1 MTITP
6 IGRLSALL
14 TTTAFVLPLT
24 AALPHLASA
33 QEAGSAIEEIV
44 VSSRK
49 REETALE
56 VPDAITVFTAATIEN
71 AGITNVTDI
80 ANLTPNMFFTPTYR
94 PAEMQM
100 TIRGIPT
107 AQGGEAPVAV
117 VIDGVQ
123 VSHPTFI
130 NQELLDIQQ
139 IEVLRGPQG
148 SLYGRNAIGGA
159 INIVT
164 KQPTNEFEGMVR
176 GSYAS
181 GDDIKLQGV
190 ISGPI
195 VEDKLLFRLSGIYR
209 HYDGQIEDQTA
220 VFGNRKADFDREY
233 IAKGSLILKA
243 TENLTVE
250 LRGNYLDQLAGAPT
264 IEIVPT
270 ADFDDFSQSLL
281 NRNVLTR
288 DDREIKDLSL
298 KIDYDFDDMTLT
310 SISGYS
316 KSRGVIFGDADFT
329 PFPAVLQIVDLKVK
343 ALTQEVRL
351 ASTGDGPVRWL
362 AGVYYQDR
370 DTDNFLQ
377 IPFDDGTGQPLDMY
391 AIQSFDVGTSK
402 TWAGFGSVSA
412 DLVEDLELTLGL
424 RYESDKRTSVDAAF
438 PGSDTSETFKSL
450 QPKVQLRYQWT
461 EDASVYASYAR
472 GFRSGGFNAFFAV
485 GGVDRGFDKEVSDN
499 FEIGMKG
506 QFLDGLL
513 SFNAAAF
520 HTKYDN
526 QQFFF
531 VTVDPPSQNVT
542 NIDKVDITGLEL
554 DMTARPTDNLD
565 LTAAFG
571 FVDTSIKR
579 FLAEPTSEGNSSP
592 QSPEYTASFTAQYTV
607 PLTSEFDLR
616 AYGSYVRRGRIFWD
630 AANTLKTPPKDI
642 INLRLFLETESWE
655 IGGYVNN
662 LTNAR
667 YPTQALADS
676 FGPDANAR
684 VASPKRQYGVQ
695 GTFRF

>member
-1 MTITP
+1 MTNKT

-24 AALPHLASA
+24 AALPHVASA
-33 QEAGSAIEEIV
+33 QQASSEIEEITV
-44 VSSRK
+44 TSRK
-49 REETALE
+49 RDETALE
-56 VPDAITVFTAATIEN
+56 VPDAMTVFTASYIEN

-107 AQGGEAPVAV
+107 AQGAEAPVAV

-139 IEVLRGPQG
+139 VEVLRGPQG

-181 GDDIKLQGV
+181 GDDKKLQGV
-190 ISGPI
+190 LSGPI
-195 VEDKLLFRLSGIYR
+195 IEDKLLFRLSGIYR
-209 HYDGQIEDQTA
+209 KYDGQIEDQTA
-220 VFGNRKADFDREY
+220 VFGDRKADFDRKY
-233 IAKGSLILKA
+233 IAKGALILNA
-243 TENLTVE
+243 TENLRVE
-250 LRGNYLDQLAGAPT
+250 LRGNYMDQLAGAPT

-270 ADFDDFSQSLL
+270 ANIDDFSQSLL

-288 DDREIKDLSL
+288 DDREIKDVSL
-298 KIDYDFDDMTLT
+298 KVDYDFDDMTLT

-316 KSRGVIFGDADFT
+316 KSRGVVFGDADFS
-329 PFPAVLQIVDLKVK
+329 PAPVVLQIVDLKVK

-351 ASTGDGPVRWL
+351 ASTGAGPVRWL

-370 DTDNFLQ
+370 DTNNFLE
-377 IPFDDGTGQPLDMY
+377 IPIDDGTGQPLDMF

-402 TWAGFGSVSA
+402 SWAGFGSVST
-412 DLVEDLELTLGL
+412 DVTEDLELTLGL
-424 RYESDKRTSVDAAF
+424 RYDSDKRTSVDAAF
-438 PGSDTSETFKSL
+438 PGSDTGETFKSL
-450 QPKVQLRYQWT
+450 QPKVQLKYQWT
-461 EDASVYASYAR
+461 ENANVYASYAR
-472 GFRSGGFNAFFAV
+472 GFRSGGFNAFFAA
-485 GGVDRGFDKEVSDN
+485 GGTDRGFDKEVSDN

-506 QFLDGLL
+506 QFLDGQLV
-513 SFNAAAF
+513 FNAAAF

-542 NIDKVDITGLEL
+542 NIDKVEISGLEFDL
-554 DMTARPTDNLD
+554 TARPARNLD
-565 LTAAFG
+565 ITAAFG
-571 FVDTSIKR
+571 FVDTSIQQ
-579 FLAEPTSEGNSSP
+579 FATEPLTVGNNSP
-592 QSPEYTASFTAQYTV
+592 QSPEYTASMTAQYTQ
-607 PLTSEFDLR
+607 PLTGELDLR
-616 AYGSYVRRGRIFWD
+616 GYASYSRRGTIYWN
-630 AANTLKTPPKDI
+630 AANTLKTPPKDF
-642 INLRLFLETESWE
+642 INLRLFLETESWA
-655 IGGYVNN
+655 IGGYVEN

-667 YPTQALADS
+667 FPTQAQADS
-676 FGPDANAR
+676 FGPGANAR